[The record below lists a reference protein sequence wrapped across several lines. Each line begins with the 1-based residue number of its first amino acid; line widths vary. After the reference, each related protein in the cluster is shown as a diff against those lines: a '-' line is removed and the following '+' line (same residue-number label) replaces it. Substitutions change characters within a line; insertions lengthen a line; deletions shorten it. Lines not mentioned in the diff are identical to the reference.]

1 MGQLLLCEENDLEFW
16 VADTFSGK
24 MLTPILKNA
33 LYKAETA
40 WDDYDEVYHCCHLIE
55 SVKRDPKMVMD
66 FHYFSRVQSIVG
78 VGLVTHGLID
88 VPLFFPDTIQF
99 LEPIDKIL
107 IFNYFHI
114 APEGRGNG
122 EHWLRDII
130 LPYYY
135 GKSFEAFYV
144 KSSHPK
150 VFSLYDRLGQQIGE
164 YSSKSDN
171 GLQIRPGKIFR
182 IPIIR

>member
-1 MGQLLLCEENDLEFW
+1 MGQLLCKENELEFW
-16 VADTFSGK
+16 VTDTFSGK
-24 MLTPILKNA
+24 MLTPIIKNV
-33 LYKAETA
+33 LDKAENA

-55 SVKRDPKMVMD
+55 SVKRDPKMTMD
-66 FHYFSRVQSIVG
+66 FHYISRGQSIVG

-88 VPLFFPDTIQF
+88 VPLFFPDTVQF
-99 LEPIDKIL
+99 SEPIERML

-122 EHWLRDII
+122 ERWLRDII

-135 GKSFEAFYV
+135 GKGFEALYV

-150 VFSLYDRLGQQIGE
+150 VFSLYERLGRQIGE
-164 YSSKSDN
+164 YSGQSDN
-171 GLQIRPGKIFR
+171 GLLMRPGRIFR
-182 IPIIR
+182 IPVKR